1 MLRCLII
8 KDLSESTINNLGSTP
23 GLITERVWGGNRAAN
38 GQLLPIIPCHTYS
51 YILHITRQLFLMI
64 NKILFRSSEGK
75 WSHLC
80 YCHPAFL
87 PEPPSI
93 VILFIF
99 FIIFLFYFLS
109 YFYFII
115 LYHLIFFYLF
125 LFFIVPF
132 LLLLTCLPSRSTQS
146 CYFRSGALAEKL
158 LVQNKPHFFFLS
170 REVQQVGKRA

>member
-1 MLRCLII
+1 MLHYLII

-115 LYHLIFFYLF
+115 LYHLIFLFIFIFYRPIF
-125 LFFIVPF
+125 V
-132 LLLLTCLPSRSTQS
+132 TAYLPSFQIYPVLLFSVWCARRKA
-146 CYFRSGALAEKL
+146 FGAK
-158 LVQNKPHFFFLS
+158 
-170 REVQQVGKRA
+170 